1 MNFFSILGIISA
13 IAFFLP
19 AFVILSSR
27 LLINISLLALVLYF
41 LLVMTHNL
49 MAANI
54 LLVSK
59 EVQTKFGVINNYLDV
74 PLMLTGMLMFCTEK
88 WKQRVI
94 ITSIICFCAFELI
107 ILFQHQLQP
116 ISSKYI
122 MGPGIVLILF
132 YSLYLFINNIKNTI
146 VQGKGVGKTL
156 MITSILFA
164 YGCYFLVYLFA
175 YIQRTSDRQDVYIIY
190 YLASIIFSVL
200 MAAGLIWVKK
210 RLREIK
216 EVQTTRKELS
226 VFFQNNY
233 S

>member
-1 MNFFSILGIISA
+1 MTFHSILGIISA

-19 AFVILSSR
+19 AFIILSSR

-49 MAANI
+49 MAENI
-54 LLVSK
+54 ILVSK
-59 EVQTKFGVINNYLDV
+59 ETLQNFGVVNNYLDV

-88 WKQRVI
+88 WKQQIV
-94 ITSIICFCAFELI
+94 ITSMICFSAYELV
-107 ILFQHQLQP
+107 ILFQYQLQP
-116 ISSKYI
+116 VSSKYI
-122 MGPGIVLILF
+122 MGPGIVLIVF
-132 YSLYLFINNIKNTI
+132 YSLYLFINNIKSTI

-156 MITSILFA
+156 MITAILFA

-175 YIQRTSDRQDVYIIY
+175 FIQRTSNRQDVYIIY

-226 VFFQNNY
+226 VFFQNHY

>member
-1 MNFFSILGIISA
+1 MTFHSTLGIISA

-19 AFVILSSR
+19 AFIILSSR

-49 MAANI
+49 MAENI
-54 LLVSK
+54 ILVSK
-59 EVQTKFGVINNYLDV
+59 ETLQNFGVVNNYLDV
-74 PLMLTGMLMFCTEK
+74 PLMLTGMLMFCPEK
-88 WKQRVI
+88 WKQRIV
-94 ITSIICFCAFELI
+94 ITSIICFSAYELI
-107 ILFQHQLQP
+107 ILFQHRLQP

-122 MGPGIVLILF
+122 MGPGIVLIMF
-132 YSLYLFINNIKNTI
+132 YSLYLFINNIKSTI

-175 YIQRTSDRQDVYIIY
+175 YIQRTSNRQDVFIIY
-190 YLASIIFSVL
+190 YLASIIFSIL
-200 MAAGLIWVKK
+200 MAAGLIWLKK
-210 RLREIK
+210 RLREIR

-226 VFFQNNY
+226 VFFQNHY